1 MCGIAGFFVNG
12 GSVDRRPTLRRMTDS
27 LRHRGPDDEGFYVD
41 ESVALGVRRL
51 SIIDLETGRQPI
63 ANEDGTVW
71 VVQNGEIYNFRE
83 LRDELERRGHRFRTA
98 SDTEVL
104 VHAYEQYG
112 GEFVSRLDGMFAL
125 AVWDVVNRNLI
136 LARDRMGEKPLYYYA
151 GPDAFV
157 FGSEVRALLE
167 HPAVPCERSSTCRPR
182 TRSSRAS
189 RSSRPATC

>member
-27 LRHRGPDDEGFYVD
+27 LRHRGPDDEGFYLD

-83 LRDELERRGHRFRTA
+83 LRASWSVAVTGSVPRRTRKFSSTRMN
-98 SDTEVL
+98 STEV
-104 VHAYEQYG
+104 
-112 GEFVSRLDGMFAL
+112 S
-125 AVWDVVNRNLI
+125 
-136 LARDRMGEKPLYYYA
+136 
-151 GPDAFV
+151 
-157 FGSEVRALLE
+157 SC
-167 HPAVPCERSSTCRPR
+167 PAWTACLPSPSGTPSTAP
-182 TRSSRAS
+182 
-189 RSSRPATC
+189 

>member
-157 FGSEVRALLE
+157 FGSEVRALL
-167 HPAVPCERSSTCRPR
+167 ATWRSSTCRPR